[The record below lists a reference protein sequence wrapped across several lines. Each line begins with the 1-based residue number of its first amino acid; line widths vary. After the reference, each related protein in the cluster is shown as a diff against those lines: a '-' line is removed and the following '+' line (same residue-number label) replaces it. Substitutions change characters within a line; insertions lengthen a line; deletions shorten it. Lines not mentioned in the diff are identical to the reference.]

1 MQEKVIIPE
10 IILQRPVIKSRIFYK
25 ILIDAKYETPVSNF
39 RLQNRYNL
47 TEQDICKARKLI
59 FQTSIDTKSR
69 EFQFKVIN
77 NILPLNYKLY
87 KMHLLSSPNCTFGC
101 PDNETIEHIMWN
113 CPVSQT
119 FWNNVKAFLIDYIDL
134 SFIQER
140 IVIVGFLENV
150 TDKILINHIIF
161 IVKRCIFVSR
171 CNGTCPNTCFRNML
185 LRSYREEMYI
195 AKKHGKTHIHNN
207 KWNSLSNMLNL

>member
-1 MQEKVIIPE
+1 MFQKGICFLYQIFTPDMHCRTFKSLKDEFGIDANDYFRIQSIVSIVKKYKGLQTFTFSEDFKTEIQEKVIIPE

-39 RLQNRYNL
+39 RLQNRCNL

-87 KMHLLSSPNCTFGC
+87 KMHLLSP
-101 PDNETIEHIMWN
+101 PPPPQLH
-113 CPVSQT
+113 
-119 FWNNVKAFLIDYIDL
+119 FWL
-134 SFIQER
+134 S
-140 IVIVGFLENV
+140 
-150 TDKILINHIIF
+150 
-161 IVKRCIFVSR
+161 
-171 CNGTCPNTCFRNML
+171 
-185 LRSYREEMYI
+185 
-195 AKKHGKTHIHNN
+195 
-207 KWNSLSNMLNL
+207 